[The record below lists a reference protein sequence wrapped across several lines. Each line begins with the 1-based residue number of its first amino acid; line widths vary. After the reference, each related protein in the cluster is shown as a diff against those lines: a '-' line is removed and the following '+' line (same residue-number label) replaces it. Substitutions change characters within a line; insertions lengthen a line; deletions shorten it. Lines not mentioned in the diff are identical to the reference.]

1 MTQITA
7 NDPNLD
13 GCPICGLIHLT
24 ETKHP
29 GCAGHR
35 PCRRRRPSGG
45 RFCVACAT
53 TQAAAGT
60 ETLGPIKTYPVTNPL
75 ERLASLTGRVEGWMN
90 VAEARLSRLTEFGGS
105 DGQLVPE
112 LKAWAVIVRQLGF
125 LLGLMSRLDL
135 DERLIRLDRVQ
146 ADQLR
151 ELLEVV
157 MRDPELALSEGQ
169 QLEWPRAFARAA
181 RARVGP
187 ASSAS
192 VAQLTVDGEVA

>member
-1 MTQITA
+1 MTLTL

-13 GCPICGLIHLT
+13 GCTTCGLIHLT

-35 PCRRRRPSGG
+35 PCRRRRPASG

-53 TQAAAGT
+53 QQAGT

-105 DGQLVPE
+105 DGQLYPE

-151 ELLEVV
+151 EVLEAV
-157 MRDPELALSEGQ
+157 MRDPLLELTAEQ

-181 RARVGP
+181 RARVAP
-187 ASSAS
+187 SSS
-192 VAQLTVDGEVA
+192 VPGVLTVDGEVT